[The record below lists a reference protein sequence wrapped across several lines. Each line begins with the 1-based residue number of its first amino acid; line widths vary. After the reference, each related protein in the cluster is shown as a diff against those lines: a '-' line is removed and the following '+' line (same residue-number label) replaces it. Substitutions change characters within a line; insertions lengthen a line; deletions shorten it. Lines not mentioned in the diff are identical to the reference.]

1 VQNATFWRA
10 LLGVEKTVVE
20 EIEFDEDEQV
30 LVADVRPGKRARG
43 RCGRCQRRSPA
54 FDRREGRRRWR
65 ALDLGTVQ
73 VLLEAESPRAN
84 SREHG
89 KNPLCRSLPCRPLGN
104 RRARRGPPPGGE
116 RVPWRRH
123 PGPGRRASGQAKAL
137 KHARFALWRNP
148 ENLTTP
154 QQAKLAW
161 VAKTDPRL
169 HRAYLQGRSP
179 TTGLPAPGR

>member
-54 FDRREGRRRWR
+54 FDRGEGRRRWR

-73 VLLEAESPRAN
+73 VLLEAESLRVN

-89 KNPLCRSLPCRPLGN
+89 KSAVPIPPMSSAGPPTRSTRSA
-104 RRARRGPPPGGE
+104 ARRGTRPVAPSPGAGPGGP
-116 RVPWRRH
+116 VVRRRRSST
-123 PGPGRRASGQAKAL
+123 PGSRCGRTPRA
-137 KHARFALWRNP
+137 
-148 ENLTTP
+148 
-154 QQAKLAW
+154 
-161 VAKTDPRL
+161 
-169 HRAYLQGRSP
+169 
-179 TTGLPAPGR
+179 